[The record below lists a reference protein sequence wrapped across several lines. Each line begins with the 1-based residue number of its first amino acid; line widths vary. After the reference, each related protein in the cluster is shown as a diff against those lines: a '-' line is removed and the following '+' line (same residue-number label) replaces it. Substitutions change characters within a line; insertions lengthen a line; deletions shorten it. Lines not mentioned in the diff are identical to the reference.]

1 MKIEDSKLDDGK
13 FNLLVFRALEFFIKN
28 PYEEI
33 HLRKFSRR
41 LKISPNSAQ
50 RFLNLFLKEGFVV
63 EERKAHLRYF
73 KANLESLVFRFI
85 KKTYSVKE
93 LEKSGLID
101 YLKEKC
107 SSVVL
112 FGSVAKGLDDENSD
126 VDLVCIVVNKDEI
139 KKNLIEIQEKVDREV
154 NCHVFT
160 WAEWKEQVKKNK
172 AFYQDVIIDG
182 INLIGEIPIA
192 D

>member
-1 MKIEDSKLDDGK
+1 M
-13 FNLLVFRALEFFIKN
+13 
-28 PYEEI
+28 
-33 HLRKFSRR
+33 
-41 LKISPNSAQ
+41 
-50 RFLNLFLKEGFVV
+50 
-63 EERKAHLRYF
+63 
-73 KANLESLVFRFI
+73 
-85 KKTYSVKE
+85 
-93 LEKSGLID
+93 
-101 YLKEKC
+101 
-107 SSVVL
+107 
-112 FGSVAKGLDDENSD
+112 
-126 VDLVCIVVNKDEI
+126 VCIVVNKDEI